1 MKKYVLFLLLFL
13 AILIEVSKTTIPLVL
28 DIIIILY
35 ILERKSWVFAV
46 AVITG
51 LFLDVAL
58 VRSLGQSSIFFLGLL
73 FIITLYERKFE
84 ITSQFFVLF
93 SSFFASLFFLAVFGY
108 NYILQQ
114 ALVSSFFSFFLFKVI
129 KHFNG

>member
-1 MKKYVLFLLLFL
+1 MKKYVLFLLLLF

-51 LFLDVAL
+51 LFLDIAL

-108 NYILQQ
+108 GYILQQ
-114 ALVSSFFSFFLFKVI
+114 ALVSSFLSFLLFKVI
-129 KHFNG
+129 KYFNG